1 MKLKEI
7 LTEIENEDTFVQEIL
22 NNCQDAVSKFRSGYS
37 IYRGVRTSLPYFK
50 QKRFEFRN
58 SKDHNN
64 FLNLYFDSKWNGP
77 KRTKGICCSITSD
90 VANYGTSKYIIFPI
104 GNIEFGVCPSYDFV
118 HKYNDVVT
126 ISYRYFSSV
135 NASNGSNNLEYY
147 INLIKKYNKNKDA
160 IKSIYSNWKYE
171 LDELEKY
178 DYDLLKYFDENIDPI
193 KNGFE
198 IKKLSELLNNEDD
211 KEIWFDGDAY
221 CIRDDQENMLR
232 KLN

>member
-1 MKLKEI
+1 M
-7 LTEIENEDTFVQEIL
+7 
-22 NNCQDAVSKFRSGYS
+22 
-37 IYRGVRTSLPYFK
+37 
-50 QKRFEFRN
+50 
-58 SKDHNN
+58 
-64 FLNLYFDSKWNGP
+64 
-77 KRTKGICCSITSD
+77 
-90 VANYGTSKYIIFPI
+90 
-104 GNIEFGVCPSYDFV
+104 
-118 HKYNDVVT
+118 
-126 ISYRYFSSV
+126 
-135 NASNGSNNLEYY
+135 
-147 INLIKKYNKNKDA
+147 IKKYNKNKDA